1 MANEIKKNIMSEYA
15 GKVVSTTFPAIAVA
29 VGFPAAV
36 VATPLVKGL
45 VLGVIERCINYN
57 AKKTLSIRETKNL
70 YRVSHVALQT
80 FKELA
85 DQDGVVAW
93 EKSMDP
99 SNEEYALEVA
109 EHATMEAI
117 RQSEH
122 DGYRWE

>member
-15 GKVVSTTFPAIAVA
+15 GKVVETTFPAIAVA

-45 VLGVIERCINYN
+45 VLGVIERCFNYN

-99 SNEEYALEVA
+99 SNDEYALEVA